1 VHNPFVS
8 DDLDEVAARLAQSI
22 LDLRSSF
29 PNRLI
34 EASERRDDL
43 LGDVLSVV
51 GTAAGLASLFRRTWR
66 LPDPNETRRLYQR
79 AASVGRDRA
88 NADTA
93 LVSDRLVP
101 LGCAPDGPQGDQ
113 LVLSAAKR
121 LVRWVADG
129 RPDDGPMS
137 GPEAAFARWA
147 EAWDSEERPPD
158 LMTELTDGYVE
169 AWAATLQA

>member
-1 VHNPFVS
+1 MS

-79 AASVGRDRA
+79 AAGVGRDRA

-101 LGCAPDGPQGDQ
+101 LGCAPDGPQGD
-113 LVLSAAKR
+113 
-121 LVRWVADG
+121 
-129 RPDDGPMS
+129 
-137 GPEAAFARWA
+137 
-147 EAWDSEERPPD
+147 
-158 LMTELTDGYVE
+158 
-169 AWAATLQA
+169 